1 MLAASLPALCLRRR
15 GHRAEAGEGRP
26 ASPPR
31 PQSPAGSCNQQLVVV
46 QLVHPLCN
54 SQSHQP
60 AAPHPPQPQPQ
71 PGQAQ
76 VSGAPKPENSG
87 GPLSSNCVVPLEQ
100 LGQCLIESSQAGAA
114 SRSSS
119 DKETAPPACPLLL
132 PAGQQSNLCWEE
144 KTWPACAQVF
154 PLGGTRTKK

>member
-1 MLAASLPALCLRRR
+1 MQRQERAGLPLHRGLSPPLAAATSNWWW
-15 GHRAEAGEGRP
+15 
-26 ASPPR
+26 ST
-31 PQSPAGSCNQQLVVV
+31 
-46 QLVHPLCN
+46 HPLCN

-60 AAPHPPQPQPQ
+60 AASRPPQPQPQ

-144 KTWPACAQVF
+144 KTWPGCAQVF
-154 PLGGTRTKK
+154 PLGGARTKK

>member
-46 QLVHPLCN
+46 HPLCN

-60 AAPHPPQPQPQ
+60 AAPRPPQPQPQ

-87 GPLSSNCVVPLEQ
+87 GPLLSNCVVPLEQ

-144 KTWPACAQVF
+144 KTWPGCAQVF
-154 PLGGTRTKK
+154 PLGGARTKK